1 MVKHNNALVKNHF
14 RKDWEQH
21 IKTWFQQPARK
32 VKRRLR
38 RKEKAA
44 KLFPRPTEHLRP
56 LIRCPTLRYNT
67 KIRLGRGFSLDELKL
82 AKIPPMQA
90 KSIGI
95 AIDWRRKNRSLETQR
110 SNVQRLQL
118 YKSKVV
124 VFPKRKLVKA
134 KKPKKG
140 EAKPATA
147 AEPKYKK
154 SPLKLF
160 TVGTAQEEEK
170 SKQLKHQFPYTFP
183 KQSEPPRAITEKE
196 KTDSAYLTLRSARGK
211 QRKVGDKI
219 RKERAAALG
228 VPSTAKKV
236 DPKAAAKGADDDGDD
251 EEGGGGKGKKGKK

>member
-21 IKTWFQQPARK
+21 VKTWFQQPARK
-32 VKRRLR
+32 LKRRLR

-44 KLFPRPTEHLRP
+44 KLFPRPTEQLRP

-67 KIRLGRGFSLDELKL
+67 KLRLGRGFSLEELKL
-82 AKIPPMQA
+82 AKIDPVQA

-124 VFPKRKLVKA
+124 VFPKRKLVKP

-140 EAKPATA
+140 EAKPAPP

-160 TVGTAQEEEK
+160 TVGSHQEEEK
-170 SKQLKHQFPYTFP
+170 SKQLKEQFPYSFP
-183 KQSEPPRAITEKE
+183 KLSEPPRAITEKE

-211 QRKVGDKI
+211 ERKVGDKI
-219 RKERAAALG
+219 RKERQAAMG
-228 VPSTAKKV
+228 VP
-236 DPKAAAKGADDDGDD
+236 AAAKKAADTKAVADEGDDDDG
-251 EEGGGGKGKKGKK
+251 GKKGKKGKK